1 MGHVAVTEFPLSCA
15 LANVYNLLYYSFCQP
30 GRFSSLGGETIGKK
44 CSTVQRGGKPDC
56 YKFYQ
61 TCDCTECVH
70 QVM

>member
-1 MGHVAVTEFPLSCA
+1 MGHVAVTESPFFSS
-15 LANVYNLLYYSFCQP
+15 LANVCNLLCCSFCQP
-30 GRFSSLGGETIGKK
+30 SRFSSLGGETIGKK

-61 TCDCTECVH
+61 TRDCTECVH